1 MASDFNRGHPFFQGE
16 FHNLLL
22 QRDTERG
29 NIVGLFE
36 ALARELL
43 PKLLAGGGRG
53 QSPLVDII
61 TSLLTNPQTGGLRG
75 LTESF
80 KNQGM
85 EDVINSW
92 IGTGKNMPISPDEI
106 LKALGNDRLRGFSE
120 RAGVPQEEIS
130 GGLANI
136 LPDIID
142 KLTPQGRIPDSSLL
156 EEELKEM
163 KKKIAEF

>member
-1 MASDFNRGHPFFQGE
+1 M
-16 FHNLLL
+16 
-22 QRDTERG
+22 
-29 NIVGLFE
+29 GLFD

-43 PKLLAGGGRG
+43 PKLLAGSGRG

-75 LTESF
+75 LAESF

-85 EDVINSW
+85 EDIINSW

-106 LKALGNDRLRGFSE
+106 LKALGNDRLRGYSE
-120 RAGVPQEEIS
+120 KTGIPQEEIS
-130 GGLANI
+130 GGLAGI
-136 LPDIID
+136 LPEIID

-163 KKKIAEF
+163 KKKIAEFRLAEYRQGV